1 MTKKIKIELTVKLKL
16 PEKLEQH
23 LTYLEEVS
31 KRSKD
36 FIIQEALI
44 QYLEDAE
51 DISRANEL
59 ERGSG
64 GKTYTTEELLEDLN
78 LKKID
83 VEQPKIKKWLNET
96 RRAKKV

>member
-1 MTKKIKIELTVKLKL
+1 MEKNKVKIEITVKLKL

-31 KRSKD
+31 KRPRD
-36 FIIQEALI
+36 FIIKEALI

-51 DISRANEL
+51 DMSKIYERER
-59 ERGSG
+59 ERGNES
-64 GKTYTTEELLEDLN
+64 YTTEELLEEIN

-83 VEQPKIKKWLNET
+83 TEPVKKWINET